1 MRKLVPVWLL
11 GAGIV
16 LAFSAACGGGSSD
29 SGSASAEPAT
39 SFDLVA
45 SDSGS
50 TNFFE
55 FKGKKQP
62 NLVVKA
68 STDVTVSVT
77 NKGKAIHNL
86 RIAGADDAFNTSD
99 DFVSKPNN
107 IPAGGKASLT
117 FKIDKP
123 GTYKFRCDFHPDST
137 GTVTVGS

>member
-11 GAGIV
+11 SAGLV

-29 SGSASAEPAT
+29 SGSASAAPAT

-68 STDVTVSVT
+68 GTEVTVSVT

-86 RIAGADDAFNTSD
+86 RIAGVDNAFNTSD
-99 DFVSKPNN
+99 DFVSKPDK
-107 IPAGGKASLT
+107 ISAGGKASLA
-117 FKIDKP
+117 FKIEKP
-123 GTYKFRCDFHPDST
+123 GSYKFHCDFHPEST
-137 GTVTVGS
+137 GTITVQ

>member
-11 GAGIV
+11 GASLV

-29 SGSASAEPAT
+29 SSSSSAAPAT

-50 TNFFE
+50 KNFFE

-68 STDVTVSVT
+68 GTEVTVSVT
-77 NKGKAIHNL
+77 NKGKAIHNM
-86 RIAGADDAFNTSD
+86 RVAGVDGSFNTAD
-99 DFVSKPNN
+99 DFVSTPQTIN
-107 IPAGGKASLT
+107 AGGKATLA
-117 FKIDKP
+117 FKVDKT
-123 GTYKFRCDFHPDST
+123 GSYKFHCDFHPERT
-137 GTVTVGS
+137 GTITVQ